1 MQIVSS
7 FISPLTGV
15 NTSNMLEKLNFIT
28 GAVQEFVWSVSYPV
42 LILNSWLFQPFQ
54 LKFCWQQVE
63 KQAEQTGKPFW
74 LGARLGWHCLP
85 GRVNFALQAPDCN
98 RKFSLFRQE
107 ALLSSAWK
115 KTCWMKCV
123 SERGSGRALKLQGVR
138 VALRQN
144 LAAQHGV
151 AQWRLFRKIV
161 QSIRTVFWIL
171 WSS

>member
-1 MQIVSS
+1 MQMVSS

-15 NTSNMLEKLNFIT
+15 NTSNMLVKLNFIT

-54 LKFCWQQVE
+54 LKFCWQQAE

-74 LGARLGWHCLP
+74 LAAAAWGLALAAGSGQLCSPSSWLQQKIQF
-85 GRVNFALQAPDCN
+85 VQAASFAQL
-98 RKFSLFRQE
+98 SL
-107 ALLSSAWK
+107 K

-123 SERGSGRALKLQGVR
+123 CERGSGRGRAVEIQGVR

-144 LAAQHGV
+144 LG
-151 AQWRLFRKIV
+151 
-161 QSIRTVFWIL
+161 S
-171 WSS
+171 